1 MKIHEQLEKL
11 HTELF
16 IEKKIIYKTIGVTKN
31 TWSRYEKGKTHPKI
45 DQVMKIIDVFNI
57 SADWLLFGKGYPYQN
72 ISEIREIKEKLL
84 SIEKQLEEIK
94 ILQKRQ

>member
-16 IEKKIIYKTIGVTKN
+16 IEKKIIYNTIGVTKN

-45 DQVMKIIDVFNI
+45 DQVLKIIDVFNI
-57 SADWLLFGKGYPYQN
+57 SADWLLFGKGHPYRN
-72 ISEIREIKEKLL
+72 IPEITEIKDSLKKIEAQL
-84 SIEKQLEEIK
+84 SD
-94 ILQKRQ
+94 ILINQERQ